1 MLMMSCFRYYR
12 LHRAKENYR
21 IFTNQ
26 QRRED
31 SVDGS
36 LSDSIA
42 GINPAAMAYDN
53 PVFMD
58 RSESTVGNNED
69 DSETNPLPFS
79 NNARQERSKTKER
92 NNGNESTNSFPLRN
106 GSFFSRG
113 SRSEST
119 SSDPKSF
126 EPLPSVVG
134 KLSHYSNEDVSK
146 QSLENEKVE
155 ENNQTPS
162 EGRKFAD
169 IFNF

>member
-1 MLMMSCFRYYR
+1 MWKYLDMGEYFSGLACYWEFMVWVKFYY
-12 LHRAKENYR
+12 
-21 IFTNQ
+21 
-26 QRRED
+26 
-31 SVDGS
+31 
-36 LSDSIA
+36 
-42 GINPAAMAYDN
+42 
-53 PVFMD
+53 
-58 RSESTVGNNED
+58 SEY

-79 NNARQERSKTKER
+79 NNTRQERSKTKER

-146 QSLENEKVE
+146 QSLEKEKVE
-155 ENNQTPS
+155 ENSQTPS

-169 IFNF
+169 IFNFWFKL